1 MVQHLSLL
9 QADGEADVLCCIRG
23 DVGEKGAVVSKQQLS
38 DKFLD
43 GFRACEETPKV
54 EETAVCSKTD
64 VDAVWQVLV
73 CLTEHDAKEEQCGGQ
88 IASLLDAV
96 GDGEA
101 ARQRPIVLHLTLLT
115 FMELTEDGEKFGGK
129 VKASQDFPRSITAD
143 SIKGLCQV
151 YESCI

>member
-54 EETAVCSKTD
+54 EETAICSETD
-64 VDAVWQVLV
+64 VDASGWSPF
-73 CLTEHDAKEEQCGGQ
+73 
-88 IASLLDAV
+88 AS
-96 GDGEA
+96 
-101 ARQRPIVLHLTLLT
+101 RSMMRNK
-115 FMELTEDGEKFGGK
+115 MENNMGPERIP
-129 VKASQDFPRSITAD
+129 V
-143 SIKGLCQV
+143 
-151 YESCI
+151 